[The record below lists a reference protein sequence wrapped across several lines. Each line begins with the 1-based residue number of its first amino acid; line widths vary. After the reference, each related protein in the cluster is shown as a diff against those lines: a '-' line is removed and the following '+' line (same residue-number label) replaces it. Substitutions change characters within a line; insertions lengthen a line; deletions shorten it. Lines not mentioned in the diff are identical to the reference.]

1 MKPKILIID
10 DEVALCKLLSM
21 ILERR
26 GFEVQYAHDG
36 VSGIRMAF
44 DFRPDLIIL
53 DVIMPRLDGYQTSQ
67 QIRELSDVPILII
80 SAQAE
85 EHDIVL
91 GFHSGADDFVRKPFG
106 TEELVVRI
114 QSLIQRSRKKFIPP
128 ASSYSDP
135 ALTIDVDQAIVI
147 KHGQP
152 IDLSP
157 TEQRLL
163 AILLQ
168 RLGQVVPTN
177 ILVKEVWGNTIA
189 NYKPSLALYIR
200 YLRKKLEDDP
210 SQPKYIRT
218 AWGVG
223 YWFAPQEDA
232 FPNN

>member
-21 ILERR
+21 ILEGR

-53 DVIMPRLDGYQTSQ
+53 DVVMPRLDGYQTSQ

-85 EHDIVL
+85 EQDIVL
-91 GFHSGADDFVRKPFG
+91 GFRSGADDFVRKPFG

-114 QSLIQRSRKKFIPP
+114 QSLIQRSRIKFIAP

-135 ALTIDVDQAIVI
+135 ALTIDVHQANVI

-157 TEQRLL
+157 TELRLL